1 MKVTLPDLTT
11 IDCTV
16 DEYEELIARGLIG
29 KKLDD
34 LKVELEGQDGEKIV
48 IPASKKKPYQNWPG
62 VVALYGCEIPMLDP
76 SDPFKENLSFQY
88 DPTRLNV
95 TVLDTN
101 NEQKDKSDDK
111 NRKQDRQNPRNSH

>member
-16 DEYEELIARGLIG
+16 DEYEELIARGLVG

-48 IPASKKKPYQNWPG
+48 IPSTPKKQPYQNWPG
-62 VVALYGCEIPMLDP
+62 VVALYGCEIA
-76 SDPFKENLSFQY
+76 
-88 DPTRLNV
+88 
-95 TVLDTN
+95 
-101 NEQKDKSDDK
+101 
-111 NRKQDRQNPRNSH
+111 QNPYNGSIDVKFEHNAYTTTDGVQKLNSVVINDASNTDEE

>member
-11 IDCTV
+11 IECTV
-16 DEYEELIARGLIG
+16 DEYEDLIARGLVG
-29 KKLDD
+29 KKLDE

-48 IPASKKKPYQNWPG
+48 IPSPKKKPYNNWPG
-62 VVALYGCEIPMLDP
+62 VVALYGCEKPGIDP
-76 SDPFKENLSFQY
+76 LNPFGDDIQFQHN
-88 DPTRLNV
+88 PTKLNA

-111 NRKQDRQNPRNSH
+111 N

>member
-11 IDCTV
+11 IECTV
-16 DEYEELIARGLIG
+16 DEYEELIARGLVG
-29 KKLDD
+29 KKLDE
-34 LKVELEGQDGEKIV
+34 LKVEFEGQDGQKIT
-48 IPASKKKPYQNWPG
+48 IPTPKKNPYQPG
-62 VVALYGCEIPMLDP
+62 FVALYGCEIPMIDP

-88 DPTRLNV
+88 DPTKLNA

>member
-34 LKVELEGQDGEKIV
+34 LKVEFEGQDGQKITF
-48 IPASKKKPYQNWPG
+48 PTPKKNPYQPG
-62 VVALYGCEIPMLDP
+62 FVALYGCEIPMIDP

-88 DPTRLNV
+88 DPTKLNA

-111 NRKQDRQNPRNSH
+111 DRKQDRKDPRNPH

>member
-11 IDCTV
+11 IECTV
-16 DEYEELIARGLIG
+16 DEYEELIARGLVG
-29 KKLDD
+29 KKLDE
-34 LKVELEGQDGEKIV
+34 LKVEFEGQDGEKIV
-48 IPASKKKPYQNWPG
+48 IPSPKKKPYQNWPG
-62 VVALYGCEIPMLDP
+62 VVALYGCEIPMIDP
-76 SDPFKENLSFQY
+76 SDHFKENLIFQY
-88 DPTRLNV
+88 DPTKLNA

>member
-11 IDCTV
+11 IECTV
-16 DEYEELIARGLIG
+16 DEYEELIARGLVG
-29 KKLDD
+29 KKLDE
-34 LKVELEGQDGEKIV
+34 LKVEFEGQDSEKIV
-48 IPASKKKPYQNWPG
+48 IPSPKKKPYQNWPG
-62 VVALYGCEIPMLDP
+62 TVALYGCEIPMVDP

-88 DPTRLNV
+88 DPTKLNA

>member
-11 IDCTV
+11 IECTV

-34 LKVELEGQDGEKIV
+34 LKVELEGHDGEKIV
-48 IPASKKKPYQNWPG
+48 IPSPKKRPYQNWPG
-62 VVALYGCEIPMLDP
+62 VVALYGCEIPRIDP
-76 SDPFKENLSFQY
+76 SDPFKENLNFQY
-88 DPTRLNV
+88 DPTRLNA

-111 NRKQDRQNPRNSH
+111 NRKQDRQTSRNPH

>member
-16 DEYEELIARGLIG
+16 DEYEELIARVLVG

-34 LKVELEGQDGEKIV
+34 LKVEFEGQDGQKI
-48 IPASKKKPYQNWPG
+48 IFPSPKKKPYQNWPDG
-62 VVALYGCEIPMLDP
+62 VALYGCEIPRIDP

-88 DPTRLNV
+88 DPTKLNA

>member
-34 LKVELEGQDGEKIV
+34 LKVELEGQNGEKIV
-48 IPASKKKPYQNWPG
+48 IPSPKKKPYQNWPD
-62 VVALYGCEIPMLDP
+62 VVPLYGCRIPVADPNSFDGEIQFQYKPTKLKSTEVDCIQNTDGTV
-76 SDPFKENLSFQY
+76 SIKENK
-88 DPTRLNV
+88 
-95 TVLDTN
+95 
-101 NEQKDKSDDK
+101 EQ
-111 NRKQDRQNPRNSH
+111 

>member
-16 DEYEELIARGLIG
+16 DEYEELIARGLVG

-34 LKVELEGQDGEKIV
+34 LKVELEGQNGEKIV
-48 IPASKKKPYQNWPG
+48 IPSPKKKTYQNWPG
-62 VVALYGCEIPMLDP
+62 VVAIYGCEIPRIDP
-76 SDPFKENLSFQY
+76 SDQFKENLSFQY
-88 DPTRLNV
+88 DPTKLNA
-95 TVLDTN
+95 TVLDN

>member
-16 DEYEELIARGLIG
+16 DEYEELIARGLVG

-34 LKVELEGQDGEKIV
+34 LKVEFEGQNGEKIV
-48 IPASKKKPYQNWPG
+48 IPSPKKKPYQNLPG
-62 VVALYGCEIPMLDP
+62 VVAIYGCEIPRIDP
-76 SDPFKENLSFQY
+76 SDPFKENIRFQY
-88 DPTRLNV
+88 DPTKLNA

-101 NEQKDKSDDK
+101 NEKKDKSDDK